1 MIIVFDEFGERSKYF
16 VQSIFLKTMAEE
28 YSQRSKAW
36 YLLPIFLGIIGGII
50 GFFVL
55 RHDSPK
61 MARNCLIIGVI
72 TLAIGIAL
80 SAAGSLTALNGMT
93 GVAVP

>member
-1 MIIVFDEFGERSKYF
+1 
-16 VQSIFLKTMAEE
+16 MAEQ
-28 YSQRSKAW
+28 YQQRSKAW

-55 RHDSPK
+55 RNDSPK

-72 TLAIGIAL
+72 TIAIGIAL
-80 SAAGSLTALNGMT
+80 SAAGSVATLSVMT
-93 GVAVP
+93 DAVIP

>member
-1 MIIVFDEFGERSKYF
+1 
-16 VQSIFLKTMAEE
+16 MAEE
-28 YSQRSKAW
+28 YKQRSKAW

-61 MARNCLIIGVI
+61 MARNCLIIGI
-72 TLAIGIAL
+72 ISIAIGIGL
-80 SAAGSLTALNGMT
+80 SVAGSLATLNGMT
-93 GVAVP
+93 GMGIP

>member
-1 MIIVFDEFGERSKYF
+1 
-16 VQSIFLKTMAEE
+16 MAEE

-55 RHDSPK
+55 RRDSPK
-61 MARNCLIIGVI
+61 MARNCLIIGII
-72 TLAIGIAL
+72 TLVIGIVL
-80 SAAGSLTALNGMT
+80 SAAGSLAALNGMT
-93 GVAVP
+93 DMVAP

>member
-1 MIIVFDEFGERSKYF
+1 
-16 VQSIFLKTMAEE
+16 MAEE
-28 YSQRSKAW
+28 YKSRSKAW

-61 MARNCLIIGVI
+61 MARNCLIIGII
-72 TLAIGIAL
+72 TIAIGIAL
-80 SAAGSLTALNGMT
+80 SIAGSLATLNGMT
-93 GVAVP
+93 DMVVP

>member
-1 MIIVFDEFGERSKYF
+1 
-16 VQSIFLKTMAEE
+16 MAEE

-55 RHDSPK
+55 RRDSPK
-61 MARNCLIIGVI
+61 MARNCLIIGIIILV
-72 TLAIGIAL
+72 IGIGL
-80 SAAGSLTALNGMT
+80 SAAGSLATLNGMT
-93 GVAVP
+93 DMVVP

>member
-1 MIIVFDEFGERSKYF
+1 
-16 VQSIFLKTMAEE
+16 MAEE

-55 RHDSPK
+55 RRDSPK
-61 MARNCLIIGVI
+61 MARNCLIIGII
-72 TLAIGIAL
+72 TLVIGIGL
-80 SAAGSLTALNGMT
+80 SAAGSLASLNGMT
-93 GVAVP
+93 GVVAP

>member
-1 MIIVFDEFGERSKYF
+1 
-16 VQSIFLKTMAEE
+16 MAEE

-55 RHDSPK
+55 RRDSPK
-61 MARNCLIIGVI
+61 MARNCLIIGII
-72 TLAIGIAL
+72 TLVIGIGL
-80 SAAGSLTALNGMT
+80 SVAGSLASLNGMT
-93 GVAVP
+93 GVVAP

>member
-1 MIIVFDEFGERSKYF
+1 MS
-16 VQSIFLKTMAEE
+16 EE
-28 YSQRSKAW
+28 YKSRSKAW

-61 MARNCLIIGVI
+61 MARNCLIIGII
-72 TLAIGIAL
+72 TIAIGVVL
-80 SAAGSLTALNGMT
+80 SIAGSIATLNGMT
-93 GVAVP
+93 DMVLP

>member
-1 MIIVFDEFGERSKYF
+1 
-16 VQSIFLKTMAEE
+16 MAEE

-55 RHDSPK
+55 RRDSPK
-61 MARNCLIIGVI
+61 MARNCLIIGIIMLV
-72 TLAIGIAL
+72 IGIGL
-80 SAAGSLTALNGMT
+80 SAAGSLASLNGMT
-93 GVAVP
+93 GVVAP